1 VKILYTQAITAGS
14 SSDMTISI
22 IESEENQEDTIDF
35 HYFHADI
42 IRDSL
47 GGEIRITVAS
57 EAAIIV
63 VKPISTSVEILWHQL
78 KEVFINQIFLN
89 SKQNKGIRIRN
100 FVLESYYNWINKARG
115 VLTKTSLSYKVRWFL
130 GELLMVAPNSSI
142 RKIGQLLE
150 ANKQKLLKQYL
161 LANMDSM
168 ILNLKTIA
176 TKLKNTKSARPGL
189 HQLLKISESGT
200 VQIDNYSFLR
210 HLLLNLFDEEDEI
223 IKQHIALLDRI
234 HAKVHSTYQEILI
247 DGVQRHLEKLGEED
261 NTYYDI
267 LITDLQES
275 MENVDRR
282 ESLLKKVSSKKDDL
296 IIAEFISD
304 SNGDKLEIETKN
316 FKVLKQDKEFGIN
329 RIEDFEYFILTEIEK
344 AVKYSEQNIL
354 SKKYEDI
361 SSESKNV
368 INGIRKNIH
377 TGKSNEIGPYSLR
390 NQRKTEEKNK
400 IQSSFQRE
408 MNFLQTIADIA
419 DTKLEEM
426 VVKDEQKGI
435 LSSVDSVSDDINKL
449 HVSDM
454 FKTMDISN
462 VRISPS
468 KRQTMLQKTQ
478 RDVRDTQCNDKTD
491 LRTKLSNRKDLIEN
505 KITSTD
511 PLEEFQKFIWIIN
524 EKKNI
529 AQFKKKLQIPS
540 ARYDITEP
548 RQLKYEKKY
557 TDKDKNKGNKLKSHI
572 VKHIDDEL

>member
-1 VKILYTQAITAGS
+1 MAIP
-14 SSDMTISI
+14 I

-47 GGEIRITVAS
+47 GGEVRITVAS

-63 VKPISTSVEILWHQL
+63 VKPVSTSVEILWHQL
-78 KEVFINQIFLN
+78 KEVFINQLFFN
-89 SKQNKGIRIRN
+89 SKQNKDIRIRN
-100 FVLESYYNWINKARG
+100 FILESYYNWINKARG

-142 RKIGQLLE
+142 KKIGQLLE

-161 LANMDSM
+161 LTNMDSM

-176 TKLKNTKSARPGL
+176 TKFKNTKSARPGL
-189 HQLLKISESGT
+189 QQLFKISESGSM
-200 VQIDNYSFLR
+200 QIDNYSFLH

-223 IKQHIALLDRI
+223 IKQHIVFLDRV
-234 HAKVHSTYQEILI
+234 HAKVHTTYQEILI
-247 DGVQRHLEKLGEED
+247 DGVQRHLAKLREED

-267 LITDLQES
+267 LIIDLQKN
-275 MENVDRR
+275 MENIDKR
-282 ESLLKKVSSKKDDL
+282 ENLLKKVSFKKDDL
-296 IIAEFISD
+296 IITEFISD

-344 AVKYSEQNIL
+344 AVKYSEENIL
-354 SKKYEDI
+354 QKYEDI
-361 SSESKNV
+361 NGKSKNV
-368 INGIRKNIH
+368 VKGIRKNID
-377 TGKSNEIGPYSLR
+377 TGKSNEIGPYFLQ
-390 NQRKTEEKNK
+390 NQHKDEEKNK

-426 VVKDEQKGI
+426 AVKDAQKRI
-435 LSSVDSVSDDINKL
+435 LSSADSISDDITKL

-454 FKTMDISN
+454 PKTMDISN
-462 VRISPS
+462 VRIPS
-468 KRQTMLQKTQ
+468 SNKRQAVLQKTQ
-478 RDVRDTQCNDKTD
+478 RDISDAQYNDKTD
-491 LRTKLSNRKDLIEN
+491 LKTKSSNRKDLIEN
-505 KITSTD
+505 KIISTD

-529 AQFKKKLQIPS
+529 AQFQKKLQISS
-540 ARYDITEP
+540 ARYDIAKP
-548 RQLKYEKKY
+548 GQLKYEKKY
-557 TDKDKNKGNKLKSHI
+557 INKDKNKENKLKSHI

>member
-1 VKILYTQAITAGS
+1 MKILYMQAITTGS
-14 SSDMTISI
+14 NSDMAIPI

-35 HYFHADI
+35 HYFHTDI

-47 GGEIRITVAS
+47 GGEVKITVAS

-63 VKPISTSVEILWHQL
+63 VKPVSTSVEILWHQL

-100 FVLESYYNWINKARG
+100 FILESYYNWINKARG

-142 RKIGQLLE
+142 KKIGQLLE

-161 LANMDSM
+161 LTNMDSM

-176 TKLKNTKSARPGL
+176 TKLKNTKSARPEL
-189 HQLLKISESGT
+189 QQLLKILEYGI
-200 VQIDNYSFLR
+200 VQIDNYSFLH
-210 HLLLNLFDEEDEI
+210 HLLLNLFEEEDEI
-223 IKQHIALLDRI
+223 IKQHIALLDRV
-234 HAKVHSTYQEILI
+234 HAKVHTTYQEILT
-247 DGVQRHLEKLGEED
+247 DGVQRHLKKLGEED

-267 LITDLQES
+267 LITNLQKN
-275 MENVDRR
+275 MENIDKR
-282 ESLLKKVSSKKDDL
+282 EKLLKKISFEKDDL

-304 SNGDKLEIETKN
+304 SNGNKLEIETKN

-354 SKKYEDI
+354 QKYEDI
-361 SSESKNV
+361 SGESKNAV
-368 INGIRKNIH
+368 RETRKNID
-377 TGKSNEIGPYSLR
+377 TGKSNEIDLYSLR
-390 NQRKTEEKNK
+390 NQRKDEEKNK

-419 DTKLEEM
+419 DTKLDEM
-426 VVKDEQKGI
+426 AIKDEQKGI
-435 LSSVDSVSDDINKL
+435 LSSADSVPDDIIKL

-454 FKTMDISN
+454 SKIMDIPNIKIPSSN
-462 VRISPS
+462 
-468 KRQTMLQKTQ
+468 KRQAVLQETQ
-478 RDVRDTQCNDKTD
+478 RDISDAQHNDKTD
-491 LRTKLSNRKDLIEN
+491 LRTKSSNREDLIEN
-505 KITSTD
+505 KIIPTD

-524 EKKNI
+524 KKKNI
-529 AQFKKKLQIPS
+529 VQFQKELQIS
-540 ARYDITEP
+540 DVRYDIESG
-548 RQLKYEKKY
+548 QLKYEKKY
-557 TDKDKNKGNKLKSHI
+557 TDKNKNKENKLKSHI